1 MVGDKDWQRIFFIPF
16 FCSLLLVPM
25 QVMAAE
31 KAAIGEEHIFPDR
44 TIPFYA
50 SDKPGSKA
58 IGKVMVA
65 TRITELQSKG
75 NMKKVRIEGWYQDGA
90 KRVLYAVPG
99 KRILDLALK
108 KKATDHLVDLESLK
122 DEDTGITW
130 NKAEI
135 VGWIRNKNLS
145 GDIAKI
151 WQAADD
157 IFSVK
162 CTACHVRRT
171 PHHYTANQWTGNLKA
186 MAPRAAL
193 SKEQRTLVL
202 KFLQYR
208 AKDMV
213 SH

>member
-1 MVGDKDWQRIFFIPF
+1 MVGSKNWRRIFFISLL
-16 FCSLLLVPM
+16 CSLMFALL
-25 QVMAAE
+25 QA
-31 KAAIGEEHIFPDR
+31 KASESRAIDADFLFPDR
-44 TIPFYA
+44 TIPLYA

-58 IGKVMVA
+58 IGKIMVA
-65 TRITELQSKG
+65 TRIIELQKKG

-108 KKATDHLVDLESLK
+108 KKATGHLVDLESLK
-122 DEDTGITW
+122 DDDTGITW

-135 VGWIRNKNLS
+135 VGWIRNKNVS
-145 GDIAKI
+145 DDIGKI

-208 AKDMV
+208 AKDMI
-213 SH
+213 SP

>member
-1 MVGDKDWQRIFFIPF
+1 MVGNKNWRRIFLLPLA
-16 FCSLLLVPM
+16 CSLLLLVFP
-25 QVMAAE
+25 VMAAE
-31 KAAIGEEHIFPDR
+31 TVVEGEALLFPDR

-50 SDKPGSKA
+50 SDQPGAKA
-58 IGKVMVA
+58 IGKIMVA
-65 TRITELQSKG
+65 TRIVELEKKG

-108 KKATDHLVDLESLK
+108 KKATNHLVDLEVLK

-145 GDIAKI
+145 DDIARI
-151 WQAADD
+151 WKAADD

-171 PHHYTANQWTGNLKA
+171 PHHYTANQWMGNLKA